1 MSKTPPTTNTPQIK
15 KEVVDV
21 ELDKKELL
29 DKLKES
35 RTTNSTLS
43 SRILT
48 LEGELKAAKESRDDY
63 RGKNEHLIEERGAHK
78 LTVNKLE
85 VELKALQDKYNKLVE
100 DYKTTATEKPSVSS
114 SEIEEEEETGSETA
128 LYSEKRDTHAKPVP
142 SNEFIS
148 IVDLFLSEGA
158 DVALERVNWL
168 FSVYNVY
175 ETRSRI
181 HYLIT
186 NVFNRP
192 NETRDSLLKVANALS
207 DCLSSNEKVD
217 WKRITE
223 IVKNCDNS
231 SKRKAEAWDAF
242 VKTRT
247 IGVNLDGTNLEAY
260 LLKWNKAQT
269 YWSTALTTNE
279 RFSNLLGGLH
289 ETVMLEVLKLKE
301 ALSDDQFMNSKQDQW
316 FTWIR
321 KSVQTICNA
330 REIKQIRESTKKSNF
345 SPHTNTNTNTTNTV
359 NTTKT
364 STPSQT
370 QSKPQFNNNQRQHT
384 KSNACFACGQAPE
397 LLAIRIKIADKWC
410 TAIFDTGCTHSII
423 HPKLVKDN
431 MKKTNCYVKIIT
443 PILSEPYA
451 AKSQVNVKFN
461 LECDVKAEVQFK
473 MYVASI
479 PYHAILGMDFINGVD
494 MSNTTEGQWLS
505 KYFKNS
511 NDLVRTTI
519 PLYKYPINK
528 NTTLRQIKTQVGTN
542 TDFKLTNIQKLNL
555 LALDYDKPPLNPP
568 SPKSI
573 PKQNQH
579 PSSPSNQPITTQNTE
594 VENQRMKN
602 EAHKIL
608 NKFKDIFVEQIP
620 KFEPPSRQ
628 GFDMEVKVAEGS
640 LPIKRSYNKMSEEES
655 NKIEAEIK
663 RLFEIGVIEE
673 SISSYSAPVF
683 IATSKGKERVV
694 FDYRG
699 VNKQTEEFAFP
710 MPNGEEILKATKDC
724 KYFSVVDA
732 KAGFHLLQ
740 VKKEHRSYT
749 AFSFKGKLY
758 QFRRAPFGMKN
769 SPAYFNKWI
778 QSIIEEFKE
787 FARAYV
793 DDIIIFSKTLEDH
806 ITHVNK
812 VLEKLRREKV
822 YLAANKAE
830 LFKDS
835 VKFFGHVVS
844 REGFKPVLD
853 KVEAI
858 NNLSEPT
865 TVTELR
871 SFLGSCNYL
880 RRFIPNY
887 SELTARLAALTGSK
901 TTRVTI
907 TDEMRDDI
915 KRLKQAIT
923 SAPVLA
929 KPDFSKSFDVYIDAS
944 DIGTGCV
951 IMQDDGSGNIRPILY
966 DSCRFSKYQRNYT
979 TTDREFLALINVLD
993 RHGYMLKD
1001 KRFRLFTDHLNLTY
1015 YEELKEPTKRII
1027 RYLDKASEYKF
1038 DVIHV
1043 RGEDNN
1049 IADMLSRDG
1058 TFDSTWEPEFI
1069 EKIKKE
1075 YVEFEAKE
1083 SEWFDTFKSRQDV
1096 VDVDGLWYLID
1107 ANTGS
1112 KRLLLVDKETINL
1125 VLEEAHSTIYS
1136 GHSSTNKMVNKLKT
1150 HYYFPKFINVITRF
1164 TESCQECQKNRID
1177 RAKSGLLKPLP
1188 IPSRPWND
1196 ISMDFLNL
1204 PKSNAGKDSVMVV
1217 VCRLSKM
1224 CKIIPCTKE
1233 LKADE
1238 AAKLFWDNIVCNF
1251 GLPATIVSDRDKLF
1265 TSDLWN
1271 NLMEIAGVKLK
1282 MTAPSRPQAD
1292 GQTERM
1298 NRNIVNLLSKMTSN
1312 RLNWDIEIKSIE
1324 FAINNTVNSSTGQT
1338 PFSVLLGFHPRTPL
1352 NINSEYNLPYLEA
1365 AEYYRQA
1372 ARDNM
1377 VDAQITMA
1385 LQYNKD
1391 RDDFKFEVGDLVLVK
1406 REKVNIA
1413 MINDK
1418 DQSKVLP
1425 NYCGPFKIVSK
1436 KSELNYS
1443 IRIQNHK
1450 GGHRIVHVSDM
1461 KPFIEDDNRIF
1472 KRSDSNY
1479 KPLEEEID
1487 KIVDKRNR
1495 MIGRGSRIEYRVRFT
1510 GKTEDHDMWLP
1521 LFALE
1526 KCGKFIK
1533 VYEDLI
1539 KSPLPSISQN

>member
-78 LTVNKLE
+78 LTVNKPE

-100 DYKTTATEKPSVSS
+100 NYKEIATEKPSVSS

-128 LYSEKRDTHAKPVP
+128 YSERRDTHAKPVP

-231 SKRKAEAWDAF
+231 SKRKADAWDAF

-279 RFSNLLGGLH
+279 IFSNLLGGLH
-289 ETVMLEVLKLKE
+289 ETE

-316 FTWIR
+316 FAWIR

-330 REIKQIRESTKKSNF
+330 REIKQIKESTKKSNF

-384 KSNACFACGQAPE
+384 KFNACFACGQAPE

-431 MKKTNCYVKIIT
+431 I
-443 PILSEPYA
+443 
-451 AKSQVNVKFN
+451 
-461 LECDVKAEVQFK
+461 DVKAEVQFK

-511 NDLVRTTI
+511 RTTI

-542 TDFKLTNIQKLNL
+542 TDSKLTNIQKLNI

-579 PSSPSNQPITTQNTE
+579 PSSPSNQSITTQNTE

-602 EAHKIL
+602 GAHKIL
-608 NKFKDIFVEQIP
+608 NKFKDISVEQIP

-628 GFDMEVKVAEGS
+628 GFDMGVKVAEGS
-640 LPIKRSYNKMSEEES
+640 LPIKRSNKMSEEES

-740 VKKEHRSYT
+740 VKEEHRSYT

-758 QFRRAPFGMKN
+758 QYRRAPFGMKN

-778 QSIIEEFKE
+778 QSIIKEFKE

-822 YLAANKAE
+822 YLASNKAE

-871 SFLGSCNYL
+871 SLLGSCNYL

-887 SELTARLAALTGSK
+887 SELTARLAALT
-901 TTRVTI
+901 
-907 TDEMRDDI
+907 
-915 KRLKQAIT
+915 AIT

-951 IMQDDGSGNIRPILY
+951 IMQDDGNGNIRPILY

-1069 EKIKKE
+1069 DKIKKE

-1107 ANTGS
+1107 AN
-1112 KRLLLVDKETINL
+1112 
-1125 VLEEAHSTIYS
+1125 IY
-1136 GHSSTNKMVNKLKT
+1136 L
-1150 HYYFPKFINVITRF
+1150 
-1164 TESCQECQKNRID
+1164 
-1177 RAKSGLLKPLP
+1177 
-1188 IPSRPWND
+1188 
-1196 ISMDFLNL
+1196 
-1204 PKSNAGKDSVMVV
+1204 
-1217 VCRLSKM
+1217 
-1224 CKIIPCTKE
+1224 
-1233 LKADE
+1233 
-1238 AAKLFWDNIVCNF
+1238 
-1251 GLPATIVSDRDKLF
+1251 
-1265 TSDLWN
+1265 
-1271 NLMEIAGVKLK
+1271 
-1282 MTAPSRPQAD
+1282 
-1292 GQTERM
+1292 
-1298 NRNIVNLLSKMTSN
+1298 
-1312 RLNWDIEIKSIE
+1312 
-1324 FAINNTVNSSTGQT
+1324 
-1338 PFSVLLGFHPRTPL
+1338 
-1352 NINSEYNLPYLEA
+1352 
-1365 AEYYRQA
+1365 
-1372 ARDNM
+1372 
-1377 VDAQITMA
+1377 
-1385 LQYNKD
+1385 
-1391 RDDFKFEVGDLVLVK
+1391 
-1406 REKVNIA
+1406 
-1413 MINDK
+1413 
-1418 DQSKVLP
+1418 
-1425 NYCGPFKIVSK
+1425 
-1436 KSELNYS
+1436 
-1443 IRIQNHK
+1443 
-1450 GGHRIVHVSDM
+1450 
-1461 KPFIEDDNRIF
+1461 
-1472 KRSDSNY
+1472 
-1479 KPLEEEID
+1479 
-1487 KIVDKRNR
+1487 
-1495 MIGRGSRIEYRVRFT
+1495 
-1510 GKTEDHDMWLP
+1510 
-1521 LFALE
+1521 
-1526 KCGKFIK
+1526 
-1533 VYEDLI
+1533 
-1539 KSPLPSISQN
+1539 

>member
-48 LEGELKAAKESRDDY
+48 LEGELKAAKESRDEY

-78 LTVNKLE
+78 LT
-85 VELKALQDKYNKLVE
+85 
-100 DYKTTATEKPSVSS
+100 TTATEKPSVSS

-128 LYSEKRDTHAKPVP
+128 YSEKRDTHAKPVP

-192 NETRDSLLKVANALS
+192 NETRDSLLKVANTLG

-321 KSVQTICNA
+321 KSVQTISNA

-345 SPHTNTNTNTTNTV
+345 SSHTNTNTNTTNTV

-384 KSNACFACGQAPE
+384 KSNACFQCGQAPE

-431 MKKTNCYVKIIT
+431 MKKTNCYAKIIT

-479 PYHAILGMDFINGVD
+479 PYHTILGMDFINGVD

-655 NKIEAEIK
+655 NKIEAKIK

-683 IATSKGKERVV
+683 IATSK
-694 FDYRG
+694 
-699 VNKQTEEFAFP
+699 
-710 MPNGEEILKATKDC
+710 EILKATKDC

-732 KAGFHLLQ
+732 KAGFHLLIQ
-740 VKKEHRSYT
+740 GVRESI
-749 AFSFKGKLY
+749 
-758 QFRRAPFGMKN
+758 RRRHHN
-769 SPAYFNKWI
+769 
-778 QSIIEEFKE
+778 
-787 FARAYV
+787 
-793 DDIIIFSKTLEDH
+793 
-806 ITHVNK
+806 
-812 VLEKLRREKV
+812 
-822 YLAANKAE
+822 
-830 LFKDS
+830 LFKD
-835 VKFFGHVVS
+835 FRGPYHS
-844 REGFKPVLD
+844 REQGTRKIKKRESLLSGQQSRVIQGQCLVLR
-853 KVEAI
+853 
-858 NNLSEPT
+858 SF
-865 TVTELR
+865 TELR

-951 IMQDDGSGNIRPILY
+951 IMQDDGNGNIRPILY

-1298 NRNIVNLLSKMTSN
+1298 NRNIVNLLSKMTSS

-1352 NINSEYNLPYLEA
+1352 NINSDYNLPYLEA
-1365 AEYYRQA
+1365 AEIT
-1372 ARDNM
+1372 DN
-1377 VDAQITMA
+1377 Q
-1385 LQYNKD
+1385 
-1391 RDDFKFEVGDLVLVK
+1391 
-1406 REKVNIA
+1406 
-1413 MINDK
+1413 
-1418 DQSKVLP
+1418 
-1425 NYCGPFKIVSK
+1425 
-1436 KSELNYS
+1436 
-1443 IRIQNHK
+1443 
-1450 GGHRIVHVSDM
+1450 
-1461 KPFIEDDNRIF
+1461 
-1472 KRSDSNY
+1472 
-1479 KPLEEEID
+1479 LETI
-1487 KIVDKRNR
+1487 
-1495 MIGRGSRIEYRVRFT
+1495 
-1510 GKTEDHDMWLP
+1510 W
-1521 LFALE
+1521 
-1526 KCGKFIK
+1526 
-1533 VYEDLI
+1533 
-1539 KSPLPSISQN
+1539 